1 MICCLPLRLRPINK
15 LFQDRYDLLER
26 SKVGLKLFLNL
37 VGVLAELGVEVLT
50 VGNGGHSGAEDGLD
64 HEAVVGLQGVA
75 VGSAERVSK
84 LLLLLGDVVLKTLAG
99 EVKASAILLA
109 VDVYRQR
116 GNPYRTSQR
125 QPSVAVCLPVLSSL
139 RTRSWTVPDSAGA
152 AAWRARSFCR

>member
-1 MICCLPLRLRPINK
+1 M
-15 LFQDRYDLLER
+15 ER

-37 VGVLAELGVEVLT
+37 VGVLAELGVEVLS
-50 VGNGGHSGAEDGLD
+50 VGNGGHSGAEHGLD

-116 GNPYRTSQR
+116 GNSYRTSQR

-152 AAWRARSFCR
+152 AAWRARSFCRWIVRYMIGIECCR